1 VTVAIPVYALDGG
14 DGPVM
19 TDPEGEPTEASV
31 EVTRD
36 AVVLRLVVEH
46 DSEVRRVVGEAA
58 DPLEAAHQCLR
69 VGARA
74 VRAANV
80 SVDATVVERQFE
92 QLAGRFEQQVAEAVA
107 QIGAVTTELLDGDD
121 GALTTVLARHR
132 DELEALLGHT
142 FDPESR
148 AGALA
153 LIERVVTEAVAE
165 YLNADDEGSPLGRA
179 THEIRRTVH
188 ERVND
193 VVRQVQSLQERLAA
207 NAAIAEALE
216 RSTQKGLRFEEV
228 VHDRVAAIAA
238 GHGDLAEHVGTEGG
252 QDASRCGDEVVTLN
266 PDDTGGEEV
275 RFVLEVKHRRLGWR
289 DTLAELDRAMANR
302 GAAAGIAVFAH
313 QEQAPTTV
321 PFHCNASRAVV
332 VLDPEGGDDGALRL
346 AYMWARWVARRDR
359 ARPDDGFDP
368 ERVRDLIDEVNRALQ
383 RVRTIRR
390 HHTEAAKGIERAR
403 DELGALEDDAR
414 RAIETLGRELLRSP
428 EA

>member
-1 VTVAIPVYALDGG
+1 MVAMPVYPLEEG
-14 DGPVM
+14 DGQATGGPAGHPAG
-19 TDPEGEPTEASV
+19 DAV

-36 AVVLRLVVEH
+36 AVVLRFVVEH
-46 DSEVRRVVGEAA
+46 DPEVRRVVGEAA

-80 SVDATVVERQFE
+80 SLDAAVVERQFE
-92 QLAGRFEQQVAEAVA
+92 QLAGRFEQQVAQAVA
-107 QIGAVTTELLDGDD
+107 QIGAVATGLLDDDD

-132 DELEALLGHT
+132 AEIESLLGDT

-153 LIERVVTEAVAE
+153 LIEGVVTEAVAE
-165 YLNADDEGSPLGRA
+165 YLNADDENSPLGRA
-179 THEIRRTVH
+179 TREIRRTVH

-193 VVRQVQSLQERLAA
+193 VVQQVQGVLERLAA
-207 NAAIAEALE
+207 TAATAEALE
-216 RSTQKGLRFEEV
+216 RSTHKGVQFEEV

-238 GHGDLAEHVGTEGG
+238 VHGDLAEHVGTEGG
-252 QDASRCGDEVVTLN
+252 QDARRCGDEVVTLN

-289 DTLAELDRAMANR
+289 ETCAELDRAMANR
-302 GAAAGIAVFAH
+302 GATAGIAVFAR
-313 QEQAPTTV
+313 QEQAPTPV

-332 VLDPEGGDDGALRL
+332 VLDPEDGDDGALQL

-359 ARPDDGFDP
+359 ARPDGVCDP

-390 HHTEAAKGIERAR
+390 YHTEAAKGIERAR
-403 DELGALEDDAR
+403 DELGALEDEAR

-428 EA
+428 AA